1 MGLEVAYM
9 NQFEKYKKN
18 VGILIEVINED
29 DVNMI
34 KNQASLM
41 DVEKQ
46 WKEDRPLYNS
56 LVEKAEE
63 QKFAAAVAVAVAAK
77 EVGRGDAGGPE
88 PGSHKCNTV

>member
-1 MGLEVAYM
+1 
-9 NQFEKYKKN
+9 
-18 VGILIEVINED
+18 
-29 DVNMI
+29 MI

-46 WKEDRPLYNS
+46 WKEDKPLYNS

-77 EVGRGDAGGPE
+77 EVGTGDAGGPG
-88 PGSHKCNTV
+88 PGSHQCNTV